1 MARVGQTTET
11 AGPGFTGFGPG
22 AFEFL
27 DELAG
32 IQSRDWFEAHKGD
45 YEREVKGP
53 MQALV
58 AELSEALAARKLPL
72 RGDPKRAMFRIHR
85 DVRFSKDKRP
95 YKTNAGATLTR
106 DGGKLSPGLLY
117 VHLDPEGCFT
127 AAGFYRPEPVA
138 LKALRQAVVK
148 RRKTFDKVLAELDA
162 AGLAL
167 GGDDVLKRAPRG
179 FEDVDDAAV
188 LEVIKHKSF
197 IVRRTLSVAEVADAG
212 LVDRVVDFAEAAL
225 PLLRFGWAALDG

>member
-1 MARVGQTTET
+1 MMARTNPTTEHRF
-11 AGPGFTGFGPG
+11 AGFGSG

-32 IQSRDWFEAHKGD
+32 IQSRDWFQAHKAD
-45 YEREVKGP
+45 YEREVKAP

-58 AELSEALAARKLPL
+58 ADLSAALAARKLPL
-72 RGDPKRAMFRIHR
+72 KGDPKRAMFRIHR

-117 VHLDPEGCFT
+117 VHLDPAGCFT
-127 AAGFYRPEPVA
+127 AAGFYRPDAVA
-138 LKALRQAVVK
+138 LKTLRQAVVA
-148 RRKTFDKVLAELDA
+148 RRKTFDKGLAELGA
-162 AGLAL
+162 AELAL

-179 FEDVDDAAV
+179 FEDVDDAEV

-197 IVRRTLSVAEVADAG
+197 IVRRSLTVAEMADAG
-212 LVDRVVDFAEAAL
+212 LVERVVDFAEAAL
-225 PLLRFGWAALDG
+225 PLLRFGWAALDV